1 MRHGHQGR
9 KFGRKSSQR
18 KALLSGLANSLIQFE
33 QIKTTL
39 AKAKDLRPYVEKLVT
54 VGKNGDLSSRRQ
66 ALAVLRSKDVVSK
79 LISTLGERYKSRQGG
94 YTRIIKAGFRYGDMA
109 PMAIIEFV
117 DRDVLAKPKQKKED
131 HAHHDHDHTHDHDH
145 AHEHAE
151 KAKA

>member
-18 KALLSGLANSLIQFE
+18 KALLSGLASSLIKFE

-54 VGKNGDLSSRRQ
+54 VGKKGDLSARRQ
-66 ALAVLRSKDVVSK
+66 ALSVLGNKDIVAK
-79 LISTLGERYKSRQGG
+79 LMSTLGERYSSRPGG

-117 DRDVLAKPKQKKED
+117 DRDVAAKPKQAKAD
-131 HAHHDHDHTHDHDH
+131 HAHHDHDHDHDH
-145 AHEHAE
+145 AHEHE
-151 KAKA
+151 AKA

>member
-18 KALLSGLANSLIQFE
+18 KALLSGLASSLIKFE

-39 AKAKDLRPYVEKLVT
+39 AKAKDLRPYVEKLIT
-54 VGKNGDLSSRRQ
+54 VGKKGDLSARRQ
-66 ALAVLRSKDVVSK
+66 ALSVLGSKDIVAK
-79 LISTLGERYKSRQGG
+79 LMSTLGDRYRSRPGG

-117 DRDVLAKPKQKKED
+117 DRDVTAKPKQAKTD
-131 HAHHDHDHTHDHDH
+131 HAHHDHDHGHDHDH
-145 AHEHAE
+145 AHEHE
-151 KAKA
+151 AKA

>member
-18 KALLSGLANSLIQFE
+18 KALLSGLASSLIKFE

-54 VGKNGDLSSRRQ
+54 VGKKGDLSARRQ
-66 ALAVLRSKDVVSK
+66 ALSVLGSKDIVAK
-79 LISTLGERYKSRQGG
+79 LMSTLGDRYRSRPGG

-117 DRDVLAKPKQKKED
+117 DRDVTAKPKQAKTD
-131 HAHHDHDHTHDHDH
+131 HAHHDHDHGHDHDH
-145 AHEHAE
+145 AHEHE
-151 KAKA
+151 AKA